1 MVASETRNVQW
12 EVESNHLDWWAQ
24 STEVSCE
31 LQMNGIAWNGT
42 PLASST
48 VTRDTTVN
56 SWSPGVTISFIAVLV
71 LLGASVVLLRLVGQN
86 DKFRLAA
93 IYSGVLALGFAFHL
107 MGLVSSDW
115 GGPAILLIAALWV
128 WVMTW
133 KSTVEFQL
141 IHEDYQRA
149 RKGISTL
156 YSDHFDVLSN
166 SKRQLSIILAMPIL
180 GMIGVILGFPP
191 QMNPDSANMFSL
203 VSYLIIVVVGVT
215 FLIWYANRMY
225 GSLYGR
231 LTEVE
236 VQASRIERD
245 LGDPARLLTELASDG
260 LDISS
265 IISQPRSTAAA
276 ALGNAP
282 ESTVINWD
290 EDVGVLMDEEE
301 STPESIG
308 IMEASEEIE
317 TPEDSM
323 PLEEASEEESQP
335 MMEGIDV
342 EDLFSDEE
350 VGIDD

>member
-1 MVASETRNVQW
+1 
-12 EVESNHLDWWAQ
+12 
-24 STEVSCE
+24 
-31 LQMNGIAWNGT
+31 
-42 PLASST
+42 
-48 VTRDTTVN
+48 
-56 SWSPGVTISFIAVLV
+56 
-71 LLGASVVLLRLVGQN
+71 
-86 DKFRLAA
+86 
-93 IYSGVLALGFAFHL
+93 

-115 GGPAILLIAALWV
+115 GGPVILFIAALWV
-128 WVMTW
+128 WIMTW

-301 STPESIG
+301 TTTESID

-317 TPEDSM
+317 EPVDSI

-335 MMEGIDV
+335 MTEGIDV
-342 EDLFSDEE
+342 EDLFNDEE
-350 VGIDD
+350 VGADD

>member
-1 MVASETRNVQW
+1 
-12 EVESNHLDWWAQ
+12 
-24 STEVSCE
+24 
-31 LQMNGIAWNGT
+31 
-42 PLASST
+42 
-48 VTRDTTVN
+48 
-56 SWSPGVTISFIAVLV
+56 
-71 LLGASVVLLRLVGQN
+71 
-86 DKFRLAA
+86 
-93 IYSGVLALGFAFHL
+93 
-107 MGLVSSDW
+107 
-115 GGPAILLIAALWV
+115 
-128 WVMTW
+128 MTW

-276 ALGNAP
+276 AALGNAP

-301 STPESIG
+301 KHSRIHRHHGS
-308 IMEASEEIE
+308 
-317 TPEDSM
+317 
-323 PLEEASEEESQP
+323 
-335 MMEGIDV
+335 V
-342 EDLFSDEE
+342 RRC
-350 VGIDD
+350 